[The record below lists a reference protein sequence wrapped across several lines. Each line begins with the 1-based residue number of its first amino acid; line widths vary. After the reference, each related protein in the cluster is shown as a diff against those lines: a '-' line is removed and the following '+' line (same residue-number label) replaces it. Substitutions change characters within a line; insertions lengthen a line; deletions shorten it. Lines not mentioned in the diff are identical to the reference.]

1 MIEIYFSLTIITKKS
16 GKESYGMDTN
26 ILIHLNFNKW
36 SFKICQQHELGA
48 ISLEFVLLLF
58 FFIFI
63 LWAGVFAWVHV
74 YGYCSCSA
82 HEDQK
87 RVWHPLGLELQMAV
101 NQHLGAE
108 N

>member
-1 MIEIYFSLTIITKKS
+1 MNWEQLALSLSFFYFI
-16 GKESYGMDTN
+16 
-26 ILIHLNFNKW
+26 
-36 SFKICQQHELGA
+36 
-48 ISLEFVLLLF
+48 
-58 FFIFI
+58 FIFI

-74 YGYCSCSA
+74 YGYCLCSA

-87 RVWHPLGLELQMAV
+87 RVWHSLGLELQMAV

>member
-1 MIEIYFSLTIITKKS
+1 MNWEQLALSL
-16 GKESYGMDTN
+16 
-26 ILIHLNFNKW
+26 
-36 SFKICQQHELGA
+36 SF
-48 ISLEFVLLLF
+48 FYF

-87 RVWHPLGLELQMAV
+87 RVWHPLGLELQMTV